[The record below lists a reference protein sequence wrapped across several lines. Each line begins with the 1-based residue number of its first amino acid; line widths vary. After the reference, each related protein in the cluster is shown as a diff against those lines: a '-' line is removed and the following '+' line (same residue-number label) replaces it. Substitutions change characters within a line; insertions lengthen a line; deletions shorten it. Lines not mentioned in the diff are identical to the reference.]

1 MKLLSILVLLASA
14 PLFAAPTSVGIVDVA
29 EVMNKYN
36 KAIEIKA
43 SIAKSIEVSRAA
55 INDRRTE
62 LDQLKSELDASIKRT
77 QDPLLNE
84 SGKKSAQAEAQT
96 KAQNF
101 QQRVN
106 DFDQFVKNAQGQIQQ
121 RAAELDQNVI
131 ADIRQEAEK
140 ISKEKNIQVVLPKSM
155 TIVADSSL
163 DITVAVIANLNA
175 NYKST
180 NPAGS
185 GEQPA
190 GKN

>member
-1 MKLLSILVLLASA
+1 MKSLGALFLLVCA
-14 PLFAAPTSVGIVDVA
+14 PLLAAPTSVGIVDVA
-29 EVMNKYN
+29 QVMNKYN

-43 SIAKSIEVSRAA
+43 SIDKSVEVSRAA

-62 LDQLKSELDASIKRT
+62 LDQLKTDLDSSIKRT

-106 DFDQFVKNAQGQIQQ
+106 DFEQFVKNAQGQIQQ
-121 RAAELDQNVI
+121 RATELEQNVI

-155 TIVADSSL
+155 TFVSDSSL
-163 DITVAVIANLNA
+163 DITDAIISNLNA
-175 NYKST
+175 SYKST

-185 GEQPA
+185 GDQPA
-190 GKN
+190 EKK